1 MNKILRY
8 SFMALLAMVV
18 GNVMAQDVTLDFT
31 LETEEGS
38 KQSVWGFPASSKNK
52 QVEEQS
58 FTYNG
63 YTVKVAGSEGNGY
76 YWHDKDHYLLFGK
89 QGAYVTLPAFDFDV
103 SKIEVEGNSGASA
116 STKQNIFV
124 GDEAIST
131 ETTGAKGT
139 NTYEIAEAYQAAGN
153 VYTIKVTSNH
163 NDQIKTIKIY
173 KKGDTPVVTIKE
185 PEFSVA
191 GGLYLEPQT
200 VALTCEEG
208 AKILYTIPAGQ
219 DPVYVDDE
227 NVTGVWYDG
236 TPLEITRTTTIK
248 AMAVKNGQTSNIV
261 TATYTIVNTTA
272 KGTEADPFTVADA
285 KLVIDALENGVTT
298 AESYYVKGY
307 VVGTPDIQKKAD
319 GTFYGNAN
327 FDIADTK
334 GGSDKLTCFRLKGL
348 NNENIESEDY
358 IKEND
363 QVLLFGQLQ
372 KYVKDDVVTPE
383 IVKGYIAKIEAA
395 GPEKNETVVGQ
406 EDNSTAWWTAF
417 SDYYTVPAG
426 QKVHLEFVNYSG
438 MAQNW
443 HNWLCVV
450 ANAERGADGYYEYFV
465 LRADNWAWGDG
476 KNVDVNSADFWGAEN
491 FELTSNYNWDT
502 FRSDMN
508 GSKVVM
514 EVTNDKANNQII
526 CEAKITPAG
535 AAEATYFERFVKKQA
550 NFPVAVAD
558 AIKVFLSI
566 EGGHLVIDNDAT
578 EYAEGDTGITTISAD
593 KALNGVRYN
602 LAGQQVNAGY
612 KGVVIVNGKKAVV
625 K

>member
-8 SFMALLAMVV
+8 SFIALLAMVV
-18 GNVMAQDVTLDFT
+18 GNVMAEDVFVSDFSYATGEKFTGGGDGTFTGSVAATKIQSSNAEDDALKDAYAQFITQWVNGSLTNVYWANQSVKLGTSSKDGSMTSVALGDKMTSNVKVTINVAGWGSGSNSMTLAASTGTVDDATVTLNNGEFSDFT
-31 LETEEGS
+31 FYITGGDATTALTISGKRMFVKS
-38 KQSVWGFPASSKNK
+38 
-52 QVEEQS
+52 
-58 FTYNG
+58 
-63 YTVKVAGSEGNGY
+63 VKVETVSGTPIHIDE
-76 YWHDKDHYLLFGK
+76 
-89 QGAYVTLPAFDFDV
+89 PA
-103 SKIEVEGNSGASA
+103 
-116 STKQNIFV
+116 
-124 GDEAIST
+124 
-131 ETTGAKGT
+131 
-139 NTYEIAEAYQAAGN
+139 
-153 VYTIKVTSNH
+153 
-163 NDQIKTIKIY
+163 
-173 KKGDTPVVTIKE
+173 
-185 PEFSVA
+185 FSVA
-191 GGLYLEPQT
+191 GGVYLEPQT
-200 VALTCEEG
+200 VALTCETEG

-227 NVTGVWYDG
+227 NVTGVWYDD

-372 KYVKDDVVTPE
+372 KYVKADVVTPE

-417 SDYYTVPAG
+417 SDYYTVPA
-426 QKVHLEFVNYSG
+426 QKTLHLEFENYSYMG
-438 MAQNW
+438 ENW
-443 HNWLCVV
+443 HNFVV
-450 ANAERGADGYYEYFV
+450 VLANSERGAEGYAEYV
-465 LRADNWAWGDG
+465 AVRADNYG
-476 KNVDVNSADFWGAEN
+476 WGACYNEN
-491 FELTSNYNWDT
+491 GLESNWNWNNFKAIMNGAKVKLDIIRDGAMAHIKAQVKGSDDNDYFQNYNNINLGDA
-502 FRSDMN
+502 N
-508 GSKVVM
+508 AKVV
-514 EVTNDKANNQII
+514 A
-526 CEAKITPAG
+526 
-535 AAEATYFERFVKKQA
+535 
-550 NFPVAVAD
+550 
-558 AIKVFLSI
+558 FLTV
-566 EGGHLVIDNDAT
+566 EKGHLVIDNTAT
-578 EYAEGDTGITTISAD
+578 TLDDTTTGITNVTTA
-593 KALNGVRYN
+593 KMVNGARYN
-602 LAGQQVNAGY
+602 LAGQRVNAGY
-612 KGVVIVNGKKAVV
+612 KGVVIMNGQKMLV